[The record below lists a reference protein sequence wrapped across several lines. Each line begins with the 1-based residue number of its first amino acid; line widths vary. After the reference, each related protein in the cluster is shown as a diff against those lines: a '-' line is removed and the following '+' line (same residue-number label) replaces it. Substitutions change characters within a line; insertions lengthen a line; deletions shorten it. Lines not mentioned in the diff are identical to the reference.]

1 MLELTDLL
9 LTGSIVQGDE
19 QAFERVFTEWF
30 GRLHAYA
37 FSILKDDAL
46 AEEVVQSVFCRIWEK
61 RGGLQVHTSLRAYLY
76 GTVYHECVNWLR
88 QEKNSKTHR
97 SHVLRSS
104 SQTAAETAAGKTELG
119 QLEKRL
125 QQALDEL
132 PDQCRAI
139 FQLSRFGELKYREI
153 ADQMGLSIKT
163 VEAQMTKALKLLRK
177 KLADFLV

>member
-1 MLELTDLL
+1 LELTDLL
-9 LTGSIVQGDE
+9 FTGSIVQGDE

-37 FSILKDDAL
+37 FSVLRDDAL

-61 RGGLQVHTSLRAYLY
+61 RGGLQVHTSLKAYLY
-76 GTVYHECVNWLR
+76 GAVYHECVNWLR
-88 QEKNSKTHR
+88 QEKNSKAHR

-104 SQTAAETAAGKTELG
+104 SQTAAETAADKTELG

-153 ADQMGLSIKT
+153 ADQLGLSVKT
-163 VEAQMTKALKLLRK
+163 VETQMSKALKLLRH
-177 KLADFLV
+177 KLADFLA